1 MRRVGVAPRANFAAR
16 AQELGFTFHSAD
28 GQPYWDESA
37 YYAFTLREIEEGIE
51 APSEKLAALALQL
64 VDRVARDETMLR
76 RLRIPPHAWPL
87 IAESW
92 KRKDPS
98 LYGRFDFSFD
108 GTGPAK
114 LLEYNADS
122 PTSLYEAAVFQW
134 AWLEDALKQNLV
146 PQGADQFNSLH
157 EKLIAQL
164 IRIGRDTP
172 SSSGKPMLHLA
183 CAAES
188 VEDRGLVG
196 YLADCAI
203 QAGLA
208 TTTLGIGDIG
218 SRGAGPFLDLA
229 DRPIEL
235 LFKLYPWEWMLA
247 DPFSRSAS
255 MQATRFIEPAWKAI
269 LSNKGI
275 LPLLWEMAPNH
286 PNLLPAWFDD
296 DTARTRLQGSYA
308 RKPLYSREGS
318 NVTLVVRGEV
328 VDSDD
333 GAYGR
338 EGFIVQGLARLPRFD
353 GNTPVIGS
361 WVVGDE
367 AAGIGVREDA
377 SPITKN
383 TSRFVPHAILP

>member
-64 VDRVARDETMLR
+64 VDRVVRDETLLR

-114 LLEYNADS
+114 LLEYNADT

-157 EKLIAQL
+157 EQL
-164 IRIGRDTP
+164 LARLSAIGPLVSPTP
-172 SSSGKPMLHLA
+172 VPFHFAGMA
-183 CAAES
+183 DNE
-188 VEDRGLVG
+188 EDRGFLD
-196 YLADCAI
+196 YLADCAL
-203 QAGLA
+203 QAGYEVKR
-208 TTTLGIGDIG
+208 LGMGDIG
-218 SRGAGPFLDLA
+218 ERGAGPFVDLD
-229 DRPIEL
+229 DKPINL
-235 LFKLYPWEWMLA
+235 LFKLYPWEWMFA
-247 DPFSRSAS
+247 DDFSHKPAMR
-255 MQATRFIEPAWKAI
+255 ATRFIEPPWKAI
-269 LSNKGI
+269 LSNKGM
-275 LPLLWEMAPNH
+275 LALLWEMEPGH
-286 PNLLPAWFDD
+286 PNLLPTFFEDEPGAA
-296 DTARTRLQGSYA
+296 TLARGYA
-308 RKPLYSREGS
+308 RKPLYSREGA
-318 NVTLVVRGEV
+318 NVTLVEAGSVIDAG
-328 VDSDD
+328 D
-333 GAYGR
+333 GPYGR
-338 EGFIVQGLARLPRFD
+338 EGFVRQALAKPPAFD
-353 GNTPVIGS
+353 GNYPVLGS
-361 WVVGDE
+361 WIVGDK
-367 AAGIGVREDA
+367 ACGLGIREDR
-377 SPITKN
+377 SPITRN
-383 TSRFVPHAILP
+383 TSRFVPHAIVG